1 MNRDQAFGRLL
12 AISNILSERVFEDDR
27 LKISQKYMSRFSK
40 APAKTF
46 EKIHTELME
55 YAHKFGPD
63 EIQLMDMFEEIL
75 ANMDESQFT
84 NDPLNPTYLHS
95 YHTQQNALAN
105 VIGVE
110 EASELWGLSPGYIK
124 NLCADGKIKA
134 KKIGKTWVIE
144 KNQPNPKMER

>member
-12 AISNILSERVFEDDR
+12 AISNILSERVFENDR

-46 EKIHTELME
+46 ERIHAELME

-63 EIQLMDMFEEIL
+63 EIQLMNMFEEIL
-75 ANMDESQFT
+75 ANMDISEFT
-84 NDPLNPTYLHS
+84 NEPLNPTYLHS

-110 EASELWGLSPGYIK
+110 EASEIWGLSPGYIK

-134 KKIGKTWVIE
+134 KKIGKTWVIDR
-144 KNQPNPKMER
+144 NQPNPKQER